1 MKKHRDGIS
10 LLIQSIYSDSADLIL
25 ISVKWMQL
33 FREMFVASGESDKLH
48 WHNIDW
54 WYFFRWMLHRILLFL
69 GFLGSLRR
77 LRHLLVAVECFLKNE
92 GVPQVF
98 KSVFYENNRD
108 RKFFLF
114 IQSFE
119 IKICLQTFQII
130 QFTNFSFLFFF
141 VVTFKPTQSMFWPRK
156 RFESWLIDL
165 LLLVSYRSGEVPFE
179 RMFS

>member
-10 LLIQSIYSDSADLIL
+10 LLLIQSIYSDSADLIL

-33 FREMFVASGESDKLH
+33 FRGMFVASGESEKLH

-54 WYFFRWMLHRILLFL
+54 WYFLRWMLHRILLFL

-77 LRHLLVAVECFLKNE
+77 QRHLLVAVECFFKIE

-108 RKFFLF
+108 RKFCLF
-114 IQSFE
+114 MQSFQ
-119 IKICLQTFQII
+119 IKICLQTFRII
-130 QFTNFSFLFFF
+130 QFANFSILSSSSSLSNRPNRCFDREKGLR
-141 VVTFKPTQSMFWPRK
+141 VD
-156 RFESWLIDL
+156 WLT
-165 LLLVSYRSGEVPFE
+165 YCF
-179 RMFS
+179 